1 MPVQSVTPEAIR
13 AAQAGIG
20 LGRTGAQPTPV
31 TTFAAQLA
39 KTRTTTPATTG
50 GTPGANTAPVPT
62 ETETEKPAVSTDIKR
77 PRGESSRPVGKKPYE
92 EILSGPR
99 NGMFVNIT
107 QNERRGEA
115 FVLVK
120 RPGRDLHI
128 YGSGEDRKIIVV
140 WHDKDHA
147 KGSDDKKS
155 TPAADKGTGTGG
167 ATAEA

>member
-1 MPVQSVTPEAIR
+1 MPVQPVAPEAIR

-20 LGRTGAQPTPV
+20 LSRTGAQPTPV

-50 GTPGANTAPVPT
+50 GTPGANTAPT
-62 ETETEKPAVSTDIKR
+62 ETETPAQTTDIKR
-77 PRGESSRPVGKKPYE
+77 PKGETSRPVGTKPYE

-99 NGMFVNIT
+99 NGMFVNMT

-167 ATAEA
+167 ATAA